1 MNLIVII
8 TILYTLLLN
17 LQESLSTASSSN
29 DHRSLGQ
36 PPGHVFMSMVSKSVS
51 QSVPIVS
58 RASQRRPLE
67 GESKPRSGKGQQ
79 VSLSSTS
86 IQTAESSLVPVESIQ
101 SIPADTVS
109 SADADSS
116 HPSSASVPFPADAA
130 SYPADTVSFAADSS
144 SSGAIESSSSGSSS
158 SSNRGP
164 KVTVTVSSGNKSS
177 AFECP
182 EQFGYFDDLSDCSKY
197 FVCVFGEALH
207 ESCTG
212 GLYFSAELQ
221 TCDWPRNVICA
232 HDTLNGKNSSG
243 KL

>member
-8 TILYTLLLN
+8 TILYTLLLS
-17 LQESLSTASSSN
+17 LQGSLSTASSSN
-29 DHRSLGQ
+29 EHQSQGQ
-36 PPGHVFMSMVSKSVS
+36 PPGHVSISTVSRSVS

-67 GESKPRSGKGQQ
+67 GASKPRSGKGQQ
-79 VSLSSTS
+79 VSLSSSLIQTS
-86 IQTAESSLVPVESIQ
+86 IVPVESIQ
-101 SIPADTVS
+101 SIPADTDS
-109 SADADSS
+109 SSDADSS
-116 HPSSASVPFPADAA
+116 ASLPFPADAA
-130 SYPADTVSFAADSS
+130 SHPADTVSFAADSS
-144 SSGAIESSSSGSSS
+144 PSGAIESSSSDSSS
-158 SSNRGP
+158 SSSRGP

-207 ESCTG
+207 ETCTG

-243 KL
+243 KLWF